1 MVGVYL
7 ALGWLFAYEMQARG
21 LLTPGGSPNVDV
33 VALGAC
39 YIVLRVV
46 VRTVVP
52 LIVVLVI
59 SRVLAA
65 RLGVPPR

>member
-7 ALGWLFAYEMQARG
+7 ALGWLFGYETQARG

-33 VALGAC
+33 VAIGAC
-39 YIVLRVV
+39 YVVLRVV
-46 VRTVVP
+46 VRFGAP
-52 LIVVLVI
+52 FIVVLAI

-65 RLGVPPR
+65 RLGAPRR